1 MGEDTDLRRAF
12 DTAYNETYE
21 KTKGSHAEKADAAH
35 AAGNKAH
42 KEVLKNMKP
51 LKYKGMK
58 EAKSPEE
65 HGKAV
70 RKTSSQKFADQ
81 SMETG
86 YRPEGMSG
94 SEDLFSHMFPTR
106 LTGHEGHHSERGL
119 VAGQA
124 AHRLRR
130 ARSIRHKPTGI
141 KRVGKAAQRAV
152 RRVKRVVGR

>member
-12 DTAYNETYE
+12 DTAYKETYK

-42 KEVLKNMKP
+42 QEVLNNMKP

-58 EAKSPEE
+58 EAKSPIE

-70 RKTSSQKFADQ
+70 RKTASQKFADQ

-94 SEDLFSHMFPTR
+94 SEDLLSHMFPTR

-124 AHRLRR
+124 AHDLRR

-152 RRVKRVVGR
+152 RRVKRVIGR